1 MRQKGEFMYSEN
13 KDLKALFNIGY
24 GLYVVTSNDGIKDNG
39 LILNSVM
46 QLTSSPEKIAVSI
59 NKLNYSHDVIL
70 ESREMNINCLKE
82 SAPFS
87 IFEHFGFK
95 SGRDTDKFELIFP
108 ARSDNGL
115 AVLTEHINS
124 YISLRVDDYSDLGT
138 HGLFICSVTE
148 SKVVSEGRTMSYSY
162 YHENVKPKPKT
173 DKKTRGFVC
182 EICGYIHEA
191 DELPDDFVCPVCY
204 HGKEDF
210 SPISDS

>member
-1 MRQKGEFMYSEN
+1 MLESN
-13 KDLKALFNIGY
+13 KDPKALFNIGY

-70 ESREMNINCLKE
+70 ESREMNINCLTE

-87 IFEHFGFK
+87 IFEHFGFQ

-124 YISLRVDDYSDLGT
+124 YISLRVDDYTDLGT

-148 SKVVSEGRTMSYSY
+148 SKVVGEGRTMSYSY
-162 YHENVKPKPKT
+162 YHEKVKPKPKT
-173 DKKTRGFVC
+173 EGKIKGFVC

-191 DELPDDFVCPVCY
+191 DELADDFVCPVCY

>member
-1 MRQKGEFMYSEN
+1 MFESK
-13 KDLKALFNIGY
+13 KDPKALFNIGY

-39 LILNSVM
+39 LILNSIM

-70 ESREMNINCLKE
+70 ESREMNVNCLTE
-82 SAPFS
+82 DAPFS
-87 IFEHFGFK
+87 VFEHFGFK

-115 AVLTEHINS
+115 AVLTEHINA
-124 YISLRVDDYSDLGT
+124 YFSLRVIDYMDLGT
-138 HGLFICSVTE
+138 HGLFICNVTE
-148 SKVVSEGRTMSYSY
+148 SAVVGKGRTMSYTY

-173 DKKTRGFVC
+173 DEKKRGFVC

-191 DELPDDFVCPVCY
+191 DELPEDFVCPVCY
-204 HGKEDF
+204 HGAEDF
-210 SPISDS
+210 SPLSES

>member
-1 MRQKGEFMYSEN
+1 MFESK
-13 KDLKALFNIGY
+13 KDPKALFNIGY

-39 LILNSVM
+39 LILNSIM

-70 ESREMNINCLKE
+70 ESREMNVNCLTE
-82 SAPFS
+82 DAPFS
-87 IFEHFGFK
+87 VFEHFGFK

-115 AVLTEHINS
+115 AVLTEHINA
-124 YISLRVDDYSDLGT
+124 YFSLRVIDYMDLGT
-138 HGLFICSVTE
+138 HGLFICNVTE
-148 SKVVSEGRTMSYSY
+148 SAVVGKGRTMSYTY

-173 DKKTRGFVC
+173 DEKKRGFVC

-191 DELPDDFVCPVCY
+191 DEFPEDFVCPVCY
-204 HGKEDF
+204 HGAEDF
-210 SPISDS
+210 SPLSES